1 MERPSALAD
10 GLSIC
15 QGAELLC
22 GDRLDR
28 GETAA
33 VAAVDKLHP
42 TGDLGEE
49 GVFRTDANVRSRL
62 DAGATLT
69 DDDRTAGDEFAG
81 KGLYA
86 QPLCIGVASVCGAA
100 STLLMCHC
108 LIPFS
113 KLVSAAARV

>member
-1 MERPSALAD
+1 MAIRARRMAFL
-10 GLSIC
+10 LC
-15 QGAELLC
+15 QESELLC

-33 VAAVDKLHP
+33 VAAVDKLHAP
-42 TGDLGEE
+42 GDLGEE
-49 GVFRTDANVRSRL
+49 RVVRTDANVRSRL

-69 DDDRTAGDEFAG
+69 NDDRTAGDEFAG

-86 QPLCIGVASVCGAA
+86 QPLCIGVSSVFGAA

-113 KLVSAAARV
+113 KIVSA